1 MILKKILNSAVII
14 TLAGLT
20 FSWHNAFAQGLN
32 AEDALQS
39 VLKEIR
45 QTQRI
50 DSLTKI
56 DCRKVSYDQL
66 VELGEVILSII
77 HPDEKERVV
86 IDKLV
91 GGKGSEEYTA
101 MVYRLGERYLGC
113 RKSSATG
120 WPDFGT
126 IAEYEQTYPDW
137 NGGRMMNGHGS
148 RHFAYLLFVV
158 AAIAAMIF
166 LALWARGL
174 GRRNYPPSGEMP
186 LLILQRRYAKGEL
199 SGEEF
204 ERMKKDLAAR

>member
-1 MILKKILNSAVII
+1 MILKKILNSVVII
-14 TLAGLT
+14 TLASLT

-45 QTQRI
+45 QTLRI
-50 DSLTKI
+50 DSMTKI

-77 HPDEKERVV
+77 HPDENERVV

-101 MVYRLGERYLGC
+101 MVYRLGARYLGC

-126 IAEYEQTYPDW
+126 IAEYEQTHPDW

-148 RHFAYLLFVV
+148 GHFAYLSFVV

-166 LALWARGL
+166 IAFWARGL
-174 GRRNYPPSGEMP
+174 GRRNNPPSGETP

-199 SGEEF
+199 SGEEY
-204 ERMKKDLAAR
+204 ERMKKDLAA